1 MNIPR
6 RILVGTDFSD
16 YSKEALD
23 YAVLMAKHFGADLYL
38 VHAFEEPVYIP
49 GVTSLTGPETLEWVH
64 TFREAARKKLEA
76 LAGEVRQQGIPVR
89 STLREG
95 APFREIPKAA
105 EEVQADLIVL
115 GTHGRTGLD
124 RLMMG
129 SVAERV
135 AHRASCHVF
144 LVKPKAFRRGSDRDV
159 PEEGAA

>member
-1 MNIPR
+1 MKIPH

-16 YSKEALD
+16 FSKEALD
-23 YAVLMAKHFGADLYL
+23 YAILLAKHFGADLYL

-49 GVTSLTGPETLEWVH
+49 GVTSLAGPGTVEWVH
-64 TFREAARKKLEA
+64 AFREAERKRLETLAAEARRQ
-76 LAGEVRQQGIPVR
+76 GIEVRPI
-89 STLREG
+89 LKEG

-105 EEVQADLIVL
+105 EELKADLIVL

-135 AHRASCHVF
+135 AHRAPCNVF
-144 LVKPKAFRRGSDRDV
+144 LVKPKTFRHG
-159 PEEGAA
+159 